1 MGALDGHDV
10 EWIKVADTKGCLT
23 FDTACHSQGCSSSY
37 VFCIAL
43 KRQVALYKLS
53 VIIIFFNINN
63 ISSMYNQYV
72 MNNISLKT
80 NTIYFFVLLFTLFKL

>member
-43 KRQVALYKLS
+43 KRQVSFLIH
-53 VIIIFFNINN
+53 VENN
-63 ISSMYNQYV
+63 ILINDIF
-72 MNNISLKT
+72 N
-80 NTIYFFVLLFTLFKL
+80 